1 MEKVVGMY
9 FDRKCKITFICHGA
23 TIYSEEGRFSD
34 AEIYPPLS
42 ELGVEEMNNVTNYL
56 KARGVKNDVIY
67 TSPALRT
74 VQSAMLVSKLFK
86 KDYVI
91 VDDLKSRKCGQWNG
105 LTFGQILDRYP
116 TGFSDILNYPEERNS
131 YGGENSVEFINRVK
145 TVIDDLVEKNI
156 GNRII
161 IVTHPEV
168 IQAAIC
174 GALDIPANKLL
185 KIFIRTG
192 SVTQIS
198 YFENWASL
206 VYSDYVPLA

>member
-1 MEKVVGMY
+1 MDGNNMY
-9 FDRKCKITFICHGA
+9 FNRKCKITFICHGA

-34 AEIYPPLS
+34 AENYPPLS
-42 ELGVEEMNNVTNYL
+42 ELGIEEMEAINKYL

-67 TSPALRT
+67 TSNSVRT
-74 VQSAMLVSKLFK
+74 VQSAMMVAKLFR

-91 VDDLKSRKCGQWNG
+91 VDELKTRQCGKWNG
-105 LTFGQILDRYP
+105 LTFSQIEKAYP
-116 TGFSDILNYPEERNS
+116 GGFEKILSEPDKKTVAEAES
-131 YGGENSVEFINRVK
+131 SVEFISRIK
-145 TVIDDLVEKNI
+145 KVIDELVAQNI

-174 GALDIPANKLL
+174 AALDIPADKLP

-192 SVTQIS
+192 SATQIS
-198 YFENWASL
+198 YFEGWSSL
-206 VYSDYVPLA
+206 VYSDYVPI

>member
-1 MEKVVGMY
+1 MY
-9 FDRKCKITFICHGA
+9 FNRKCKITFVCHGA

-34 AEIYPPLS
+34 AENYPPLS
-42 ELGVEEMNNVTNYL
+42 ELGEEEMDSVCKYL

-67 TSPALRT
+67 SSPSVRT
-74 VQSAMLVSKLFK
+74 TQSAEFVGKIFK
-86 KDYVI
+86 KDFV
-91 VDDLKSRKCGQWNG
+91 VVPELKARECGKWNG
-105 LTFGQILDRYP
+105 LTYNQIFEKYP
-116 TGFSDILNYPEERNS
+116 GGFEKILSEPDKRTVADAES
-131 YGGENSVEFINRVK
+131 SVEFIERVK
-145 TVIDDLVEKNI
+145 KVIDSLVEENV

-174 GALDIPANKLL
+174 AALDINADKLP

-198 YFENWASL
+198 YFEKWASL
-206 VYSDYVPLA
+206 VYSDYVPL

>member
-1 MEKVVGMY
+1 MY
-9 FDRKCKITFICHGA
+9 FHRKCKITFVCHGA

-34 AEIYPPLS
+34 AENYPPLS
-42 ELGVEEMNNVTNYL
+42 ELGIEEMETLSKYL

-67 TSPALRT
+67 TSPSIRT
-74 VQSAMLVSKLFK
+74 IQSAMMVSKIFK

-91 VDDLKSRKCGQWNG
+91 VDELKTRACGDWNG
-105 LTFGQILDRYP
+105 LTYTQILEKYP
-116 TGFSDILNYPEERNS
+116 KGFSKILSEPDKTTMAGAES
-131 YGGENSVEFINRVK
+131 SVEFISRVK
-145 TVIDDLVEKNI
+145 KVVDDLVAQNI

-174 GALDIPANKLL
+174 AALDIPADKLP

-192 SVTQIS
+192 SATQIS
-198 YFENWASL
+198 YFEDWASL
-206 VYSDYVPLA
+206 VYSDYVPLG

>member
-1 MEKVVGMY
+1 MY
-9 FDRKCKITFICHGA
+9 FSRKCKITFVCHGA

-34 AEIYPPLS
+34 AENYPPLS
-42 ELGVEEMNNVTNYL
+42 ELGEEEMKSIANYI

-67 TSPALRT
+67 SSPSVRT
-74 VQSAMLVSKLFK
+74 TQSAEFISKVFK
-86 KDYVI
+86 KDYIVI
-91 VDDLKSRKCGQWNG
+91 DELKTRECGKWNG
-105 LTFGQILDRYP
+105 LTFNQIFEKFP
-116 TGFSDILNYPEERNS
+116 GGFEKILSEPDKRTVADAES
-131 YGGENSVEFINRVK
+131 SVDFINRVK
-145 TVIDDLVEKNI
+145 VVIDRLVEENI

-174 GALDIPANKLL
+174 AALEINADKLP

-206 VYSDYVPLA
+206 VYSDYVPL